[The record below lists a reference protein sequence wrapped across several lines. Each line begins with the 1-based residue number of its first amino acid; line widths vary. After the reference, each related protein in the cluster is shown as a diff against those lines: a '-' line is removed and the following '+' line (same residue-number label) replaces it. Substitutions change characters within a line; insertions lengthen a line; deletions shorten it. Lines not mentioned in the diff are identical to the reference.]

1 MWVRASFLT
10 DNTST
15 PLLSG
20 TPTREEATV
29 PLHHPSVRPTHDTTA
44 PTTRPVH
51 YLSPRH
57 VMAVLIGLAIIV
69 WAVVAVV
76 LGSGSSSS
84 RPPASTT
91 NQWVAPGQPTTD
103 ATTVYATPTVPAT
116 SGEAAVA
123 DTTVA
128 PQPEPDPQPEPQP
141 DTTLPEAQPEPQP
154 DPDPEPRGADR
165 PRPAGATARNAAAA
179 VRSGVRRAGGVGA
192 HRRAGVRSRPATR
205 PSQPPRR
212 AAAPTECITFAQ
224 AWVWPGTSDIEVEVH
239 THTPAFI
246 KVYIR
251 TEAPG
256 TMPNGRPY
264 YGGSPTVATTGDLDT
279 WFSTTLRDLDEST
292 KYWILVVATDA
303 DVRSSYA
310 VGVVET
316 PQLFDDVQ
324 LVFAGIDI
332 IYDGDKGNNKGELTF
347 DWNVGDLELGSNGE
361 YHRGNGSRIDLAS
374 QVNSVAQQNLG
385 DEALPPLTVRGLE
398 KDPGTLAFCQT
409 SKGVNGHGHDN
420 DCGYAWNTTDPG
432 VFTIADIEAMSDCGV
447 FEIDEIYDGWQ
458 CTRITTSEEGSGMPE
473 FSVVV
478 AFRLY

>member
-1 MWVRASFLT
+1 M
-10 DNTST
+10 
-15 PLLSG
+15 
-20 TPTREEATV
+20 

-154 DPDPEPRGADR
+154 DPDPAVPTGPDQLAPLPETPPLPCSKACLAPVELEPIDEPVSVTPGNPTFA
-165 PRPAGATARNAAAA
+165 AGE
-179 VRSGVRRAGGVGA
+179 AGGC
-192 HRRAGVRSRPATR
+192 S
-205 PSQPPRR
+205 
-212 AAAPTECITFAQ
+212 TECITFAQ
-224 AWVWPGTSDIEVEVH
+224 AWVWPDTSDIEVEVR

-264 YGGSPTVATTGDLDT
+264 YGGSPTVATVGDLDT

-458 CTRITTSEEGSGMPE
+458 CTRITTSEEGNGMPE